1 VVTQASAAI
10 PVVPLYN
17 TLLFSV
23 MKDQGNHE
31 DCIDHIYRF
40 FVSSLYGTSPE
51 VDEVGRLRLD
61 GWELAPGVQDEV
73 LRRWSVVDTENLD
86 ELGDLAGFRSDF
98 LKLFGFG
105 MEGVDYDADLDPR
118 TSEL

>member
-1 VVTQASAAI
+1 
-10 PVVPLYN
+10 
-17 TLLFSV
+17 
-23 MKDQGNHE
+23 
-31 DCIDHIYRF
+31 
-40 FVSSLYGTSPE
+40 VSSLYGTSPE